1 MFFCGEKVA
10 TAKGAGPGD
19 ARLAGGVPR
28 ELGAWGQ
35 ELVAHVQQQQQRG
48 QQQQQARPRGDARGG
63 AVGSQRG
70 RGAARRLK
78 VLFLRRDSSGR
89 QLLNAEELVER
100 CNAWQGRDPS
110 SGAALSAECRQV
122 KGACLA
128 CQ

>member
-1 MFFCGEKVA
+1 MA